1 MSLAEIMKRNER
13 IAELTERLH
22 DVSSFIVNKNTYSV
36 DVSLE
41 IGKMIVEKDN
51 HSEFTQMVWTAEEET
66 VYPCHQHIEH
76 EYFMVL
82 KGSISVY
89 IDKEQ
94 ITLNEHD
101 HLSIKPETPHAVIF
115 ARGSKVLVITIP
127 QSTDY

>member
-1 MSLAEIMKRNER
+1 MSLSEIMKRNER
-13 IAELTERLH
+13 IAELTEKLH
-22 DVSSFIVNKNTYSV
+22 DVSSFIVNKTNYAI
-36 DVSLE
+36 DVNME
-41 IGKMIVEKDN
+41 IGKMVVEKDC
-51 HSEFTQMVWTAEEET
+51 HDLFTQMVWTAEEET

-89 IDKEQ
+89 IGKEL